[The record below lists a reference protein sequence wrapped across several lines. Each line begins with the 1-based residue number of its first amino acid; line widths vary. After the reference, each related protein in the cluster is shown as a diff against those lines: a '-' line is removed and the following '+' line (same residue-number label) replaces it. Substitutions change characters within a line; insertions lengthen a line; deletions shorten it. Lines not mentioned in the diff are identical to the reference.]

1 MIFSSLRWRMVAAFG
16 FVILISLLLNGG
28 LSLWAVTTRFDI
40 LVTDEGLAQAE
51 SIAPLLEASY
61 ALNEGWDGLDELID
75 NNPSTMPAIEDGV
88 DWYSIAA
95 DAMGMSEDEMFTA
108 WEEYGSIEEA
118 ARANNIPPSAV
129 ADAIVEAETAVFTE
143 VTIADETII
152 AEDAIQLETAVADFI
167 TEDIS
172 VEEAYVDW
180 DQIIA
185 DTIGVPLY
193 QFYDDW
199 EEQSILEQAEQHD
212 VLPEEIIAA
221 IMEAEQNFAETSLI
235 AADDTEAIFYLAS
248 SLSYVEEY
256 VYEYDPFLIE
266 IEDPSVFGLVTD
278 NLFGGNRLI
287 IADVDDIVIYDSE
300 GELIGD
306 ALDEDVLT
314 QATPLLDTSRTES
327 IGSLIVAVGSGYYNA
342 QQSAFLDG
350 VMWST
355 AISGVLA
362 GLFALAA
369 GWMVARRITAPV
381 TALTA
386 ASEGLANGR
395 LQTRLP
401 VTSTDELGQMSAAFN
416 KMADELDSQRTLRKR
431 LVDDISHELHTPLS
445 VIQLE
450 LEAMRDGMQSPE
462 QATAQTLQE
471 IGLLRQLVD
480 DLSLLTAE
488 EGEMTLALHSVNLA
502 ELSAKAVSRW
512 QAQADAAHVTL
523 ALIPS
528 PALPPVQA
536 DETRLI
542 QALGNLLS
550 NGIRYGG
557 RELIISTALVED
569 GGMWVETAVADNGI
583 GIPANALPHI
593 FDRFYRVDMARGRD
607 GRGLGL
613 AIAREIIEMH
623 GGTMTVESAVGKGSV
638 FRYRLPV

>member
-1 MIFSSLRWRMVAAFG
+1 MVAAFG

-61 ALNEGWDGLDELID
+61 ALNEGWYGLDELID
-75 NNPSTMPAIEDGV
+75 NSPSNMPAIENGV
-88 DWYSIAA
+88 DWYGIAA
-95 DAMGMSEDEMFTA
+95 DVMEMSEDEMFTA

-118 ARANNIPPSAV
+118 ARANNIPPSMV
-129 ADAIVEAETAVFTE
+129 VDAIVEAETAVFTE
-143 VTIADETII
+143 TAIADETII
-152 AEDAIQLETAVADFI
+152 EESVVQLETAVAAFI

-180 DQIIA
+180 DQITA

-212 VLPEEIIAA
+212 VSPEEIIAA
-221 IMEAEQNFAETSLI
+221 IMQAEQEFVETSLI
-235 AADDTEAIFYLAS
+235 TTDDTEAIFYLAS

-256 VYEYDPFLIE
+256 VYGYDPFLIE
-266 IEDPSVFGLVTD
+266 MEDPSIFGLVTD

-306 ALDEDVLT
+306 ELDEDVLI
-314 QATPLLDTSRTES
+314 QATPLWDTSRTES

-362 GLFALAA
+362 GLFALAV

-416 KMADELDSQRTLRKR
+416 KMADELDSQQTLRKR

-488 EGEMTLALHSVNLA
+488 EGGMTLTLHSVNLA

-512 QAQADAAHVTL
+512 QAQADAANVTL
-523 ALIPS
+523 TLAPS
-528 PALPPVQA
+528 PALPTVLA

-542 QALGNLLS
+542 QTLGNLLS
-550 NGIRYGG
+550 NGMRYGG
-557 RELIISTALVED
+557 RELTISTTLVED

-593 FDRFYRVDMARGRD
+593 FDRFYRVDMARGRG

-638 FRYRLPV
+638 FRYRLAANA